1 MAYFFSDGHAIECF
15 WFFMVFDQED
25 FKMKFFYQ
33 SVALSIVFT
42 ILWIFEEQ
50 LPFPLHRDSPGI
62 IGFFFIQSMIMSWLF
77 VKARKKVDKFVVYS
91 LGATVFRLLTAV
103 LLLIFFLLIKDQNFK
118 LLSFEIIVLYLA
130 HLIFELRYVWFN
142 LQRN

>member
-1 MAYFFSDGHAIECF
+1 
-15 WFFMVFDQED
+15 
-25 FKMKFFYQ
+25 MKFFYQ
-33 SVALSIVFT
+33 SVVLSSVFT

-50 LPFPLHRDSPGI
+50 LPFPLHRDSPGL

-77 VKARKKVDKFVVYS
+77 VKARKKVDTSVVYF

-103 LLLIFFLLIKDQNFK
+103 LLLIFFLLIKDQNFQ

-130 HLIFELRYVWFN
+130 HLVFEVRYVWFN
-142 LQRN
+142 LQRNWVVKKKHDEERSVQNL

>member
-1 MAYFFSDGHAIECF
+1 
-15 WFFMVFDQED
+15 
-25 FKMKFFYQ
+25 MKFFYQ
-33 SVALSIVFT
+33 SVVLSSVFT

-50 LPFPLHRDSPGI
+50 LPFPLHRDSPGL

-103 LLLIFFLLIKDQNFK
+103 LLLIFFLLIKDQNFQ
-118 LLSFEIIVLYLA
+118 LLSFEIIVLYLV
-130 HLIFELRYVWFN
+130 HLVFELRYVWFN
-142 LQRN
+142 LQQN